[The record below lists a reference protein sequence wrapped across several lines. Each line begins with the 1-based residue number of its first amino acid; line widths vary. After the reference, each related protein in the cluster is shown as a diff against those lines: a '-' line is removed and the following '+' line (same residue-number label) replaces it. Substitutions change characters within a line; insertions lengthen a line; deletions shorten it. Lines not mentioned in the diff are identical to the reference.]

1 MKLLHTA
8 DWHIGRTLNGYS
20 LLDEQEHAFDQIL
33 KIAQEQ
39 KVDGIVIAGDIYD
52 RAIPNTDAVTAL
64 DKMLRTINIE
74 HKIPIYA
81 ISGNHDGAKRLNYG
95 REWME
100 FTNFHLNTLLEE
112 AFTPIE
118 IADTQI
124 FMLPFFDPMDARV
137 YYSQHGM
144 ADEDVKNIH
153 TINDAMTL
161 VLNDLYKLFAP
172 NKKHILITHFAITPT
187 ADTELDL
194 TSETTSKVGGLANL
208 TASQFNKFDYVML
221 GHIHTRFASPEK
233 DKMRYSGSPVKFN
246 VKEANPKFHGKG
258 IEIVDTDAD
267 PISHEFFEIKPKT
280 DLVVLKET
288 WDTLLDPDFYK
299 TQPLEKAWFAVTVKD
314 FDRSK
319 HINVRAQLQQIY
331 GTVVELDYEDTKQTQ
346 AEVTPQKNMSEL
358 SPDEIVDQFFHT
370 ITGNELSAEQ
380 KKIVDDIFVDLRREH

>member
-52 RAIPNTDAVTAL
+52 RAVPSTDAVTAL
-64 DKMLRTINIE
+64 DKMLRTINIDN
-74 HKIPIYA
+74 KIPIYA

-118 IADTQI
+118 TDDTQI

-144 ADEDVKNIH
+144 SEEDAKNIH

-161 VLNDLYKLFAP
+161 VLNDLYKLFDP
-172 NKKHILITHFAITPT
+172 DKKHLLITHFAITPT

-258 IEIVDTDAD
+258 IEIVDTNAD
-267 PISHEFFEIKPKT
+267 PISHEFFEIKPHT
-280 DLVVLKET
+280 DLVVLKED
-288 WDTLLDPDFYK
+288 WDTLLDPEFYK

-331 GTVVELDYEDTKQTQ
+331 GTVVELDYENTQQKQI
-346 AEVTPQKNMSEL
+346 EVTPQKKMNEL

-370 ITGNELSAEQ
+370 ITGNELSTIQ
-380 KKIVDDIFVDLRREH
+380 KKLVDDIFVDLRREH